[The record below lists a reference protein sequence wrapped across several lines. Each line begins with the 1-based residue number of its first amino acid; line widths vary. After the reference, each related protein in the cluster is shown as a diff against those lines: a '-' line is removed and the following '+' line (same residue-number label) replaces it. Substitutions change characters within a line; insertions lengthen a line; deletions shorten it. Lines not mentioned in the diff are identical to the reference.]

1 MGEVERLE
9 ELAWSA
15 PQERNWRMRL
25 RQVSQHRQH
34 KWGKGAEKHL
44 APVDL
49 RAVSRNQICVW
60 LFLSFLATKPSVSGS

>member
-49 RAVSRNQICVW
+49 RAVSEIR
-60 LFLSFLATKPSVSGS
+60 FVSGCSFPFWQQNHQ